1 MTDLS
6 REILENWQVRKTKK
20 QKLAFIEFLRGRL
33 PELRV
38 EEGGVFH
45 CRNLV
50 LGDPETA
57 KVVFSAHYDTCARLP
72 FPNFIAPKNLL
83 VTLGYTLLIMLPFLV
98 LIFAL
103 ELLLGRL
110 GAPFGVMTLLS
121 MAVGFGLMFYM
132 FMGGRP
138 NPHTVNDNTSGVL
151 TLIELYALLTP
162 EERAECALVF
172 FDHEENGLL
181 GSSFFASRHR
191 KLMRDKLLLNFD
203 CVSDGDELML
213 VQSGRARRLYGAALA
228 EAFPETPG
236 KRILLERSS
245 LAFYPSD
252 QANFRCGVAAAALK
266 RKPLV
271 GLYLDRIH
279 TPKDTVMQEE
289 NLHILAEGSRRL
301 LHRL

>member
-1 MTDLS
+1 MKIHSVFDPEFARYGRVMSGYDL
-6 REILENWQVRKTKK
+6 EPLLATLEAVSPMPETGTAYVAEQ
-20 QKLAFIEFLRGRL
+20 
-33 PELRV
+33 PELMALPVAKALSDRAFGGLPV
-38 EEGGVFH
+38 ELGWCNG
-45 CRNLV
+45 RNTKLNCLEYHRSSELN
-50 LGDPETA
+50 LGTED
-57 KVVFSAHYDTCARLP
+57 
-72 FPNFIAPKNLL
+72 FI
-83 VTLGYTLLIMLPFLV
+83 
-98 LIFAL
+98 
-103 ELLLGRL
+103 LLLGRRED
-110 GAPFGVMTLLS
+110 MTDGYLDT
-121 MAVGFGLMFYM
+121 A
-132 FMGGRP
+132 
-138 NPHTVNDNTSGVL
+138 TVAAFRVPAG